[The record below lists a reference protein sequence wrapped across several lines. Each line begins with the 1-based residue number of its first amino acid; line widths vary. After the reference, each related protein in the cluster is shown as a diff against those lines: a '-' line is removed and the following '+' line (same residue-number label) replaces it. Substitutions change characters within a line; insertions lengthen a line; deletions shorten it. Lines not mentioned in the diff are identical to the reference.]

1 MPLVIMSEISDMA
14 RIGEWVDE
22 KRKTKTKQ
30 KKSTE
35 EMEQNMV
42 QLAHSCTHEATE
54 SKERRQ
60 RR

>member
-1 MPLVIMSEISDMA
+1 MSEISDMA